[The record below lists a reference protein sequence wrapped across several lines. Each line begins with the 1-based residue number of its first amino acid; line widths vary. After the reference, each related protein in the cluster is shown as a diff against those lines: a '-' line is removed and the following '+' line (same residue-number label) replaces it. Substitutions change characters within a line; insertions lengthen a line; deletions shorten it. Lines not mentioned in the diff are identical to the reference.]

1 MLSAYFLRKI
11 HSIMTLHQDFFAN
24 QFCSTIKG
32 VRSQYYCPLTPAEGI
47 TPSNFF
53 YLLAFCGYSF

>member
-1 MLSAYFLRKI
+1 MNVRILRR
-11 HSIMTLHQDFFAN
+11 SYLREL
-24 QFCSTIKG
+24 KG

-53 YLLAFCGYSF
+53 YLLAFCGYSFK